1 MTYTE
6 QPLIPDDTPFVNGT
20 FFAWITREQ
29 NGIEQAPGNQASSIK
44 RTVQWLF
51 NDRQLSRALETV
63 GEISQS
69 NPITFQEDA
78 QNTAL
83 DAFRTGAKNIEDT
96 FSDST
101 SGHPKDG
108 NPRLRRLSAYTEPA
122 PNAIDP
128 DFTGLQIKPSHQIRK
143 TDLAIVVL
151 DPLRCTVDST
161 EKTRLYDEATGALQ
175 AYIGGS
181 RPTEYSTDLIEVIR
195 STVVAHGYVEEHD
208 ENGNPEE
215 WRLPFD
221 EIACLKGLVTLL
233 GPHAHSG
240 YVRQGAVTIGDGW
253 REIIV
258 AASGQTSAFDELV
271 ARSVAREIVFNERL
285 QASLRPR

>member
-1 MTYTE
+1 MAEGTE
-6 QPLIPDDTPFVNGT
+6 IISKLPY
-20 FFAWITREQ
+20 Q
-29 NGIEQAPGNQASSIK
+29 NGAFFERITAAQASDVPKATSELHEAIM
-44 RTVQWLF
+44 RTIDWLF
-51 NDRQLSRALETV
+51 IDRQLARALETV

-128 DFTGLQIKPSHQIRK
+128 DFAGLQIKPSHQIRK

-161 EKTRLYDEATGALQ
+161 EKTRLYDEAAGALQ
-175 AYIGGS
+175 AYIGCS
-181 RPTEYSTDLIEVIR
+181 RPTEYSTDLIELIR
-195 STVVAHGYVEEHD
+195 STVVAHGYVEERD

-240 YVRQGAVTIGDGW
+240 YVRQGAVTISDGW

-285 QASLRPR
+285 QAPLRPR